1 MPPRE
6 ITSKPNMPEAKAS
19 SRGFSLIELL
29 IVVALILVI
38 VAIAVPN
45 YLRARMSANEAAAAS
60 YVRTITTASV
70 VYNSTYD
77 NGFPPTLAVLGPPAG
92 GGNTA
97 TCDTAN
103 LIDEVVAAGVKGGYS
118 YALTGVG
125 DPVNPAGASCSNPGY
140 NNYLVTAV
148 PTSVGSTGQR
158 SFCSDEPASLHYDI
172 TGAVSGSTT
181 ACETLPAL
189 Q

>member
-1 MPPRE
+1 MRPHE
-6 ITSKPNMPEAKAS
+6 ISSNSNMADAS

-29 IVVALILVI
+29 IVVAIILVI

-70 VYNSTYD
+70 VYSSTYD
-77 NGFPPTLAVLGPPAG
+77 NGFPPSLAVLGPPAG
-92 GGNTA
+92 GGNNA

-103 LIDEVVAAGVKGGYS
+103 LIDEVVAAGQKSGYG
-118 YALTGVG
+118 YAMSGVG
-125 DPVNPAGASCSNPGY
+125 APQGTTGPTCSNPGY

-148 PTSVGSTGQR
+148 PLSPGYTGQR

-172 TGAVSGSTT
+172 TGKAASTTT
-181 ACETLPAL
+181 ACESLPAL

>member
-1 MPPRE
+1 MPPHE
-6 ITSKPNMPEAKAS
+6 ITSNSPKPEVKAS

-29 IVVALILVI
+29 IVIAIILVI

-45 YLRARMSANEAAAAS
+45 FLRARMSANEAAAAS

-77 NGFPPTLAVLGPPAG
+77 NGYPPTLAALGPPAG

-103 LIDEVVAAGVKGGYS
+103 LIDEVVAAGVKSGYS
-118 YALTGVG
+118 FALTPVG
-125 DPVNPAGASCSNPGY
+125 DPLNPAGASCDTAGY

-148 PTSVGSTGQR
+148 PTSVGMTGQR
-158 SFCSDEPASLHYDI
+158 SFCSDQPGSLYYDI
-172 TGAVSGSTT
+172 TGNIAGSTT
-181 ACETLPAL
+181 ACEALPAL

>member
-6 ITSKPNMPEAKAS
+6 LTSKPNMPEAKAS

-29 IVVALILVI
+29 IVVAIILVI

-45 YLRARMSANEAAAAS
+45 FMRARMSANEAAAAS

-77 NGFPPTLAVLGPPAG
+77 NGFPPSLAVLGPPAG

-125 DPVNPAGASCSNPGY
+125 APQGTTGPTCSNPGF

-148 PTSVGSTGQR
+148 PTSFGMTGQR
-158 SFCSDEPASLHYDI
+158 SFCSDEPGSLHYDI